1 MSEKHKFP
9 FSVNVQWNKTRP
21 DRVFKVAKE
30 FKNIAAVGASMQT
43 LNPKVLESIK
53 RKNLTVDQVLELQK
67 QLKAIGIGD
76 KSFTELIVGLPDE
89 TEKVIYTQIEN

>member
-1 MSEKHKFP
+1 MYEMSEKHKFP

-53 RKNLTVDQVLELQK
+53 KKKFNSRPSFRITKTT
-67 QLKAIGIGD
+67 
-76 KSFTELIVGLPDE
+76 KS
-89 TEKVIYTQIEN
+89 YWYRR